1 MEHIAGCCFSVGDSL
16 GLKLLSHGKKQV
28 QHRRV
33 NLASCWVG
41 TRGSGKMSIGTEKG
55 ERDLTEKKKKTRR
68 RMEYK
73 NMWVQ

>member
-33 NLASCWVG
+33 NLASCWEG
-41 TRGSGKMSIGTEKG
+41 DTWHWQDEHRAEED
-55 ERDLTEKKKKTRR
+55 ERDLKEKKKEDREENR
-68 RMEYK
+68 I
-73 NMWVQ
+73 